1 MKRWV
6 KLTLLVFATILMMGC
21 ALEELYWEIYIDGK
35 ADELST
41 PAGTDDTLVTFTV
54 KQGQSVAEIAGNL
67 KARGLIDDTELFR
80 RYVQTKGLDA
90 GIQAGTYT
98 LRETMTVPEI
108 ARTLQKAS
116 AAEQQITIPEGKRLE
131 EIADLVGEQ
140 TDIPS
145 SDVLQLTQT
154 GWSGS
159 DLVQTYP
166 FMRQIPVTATLEGF
180 LFPDTYRL
188 PVQATAYDLVDRMLA
203 NFARQVTPEIQAGF
217 TQENLSLYEGIIM
230 ASIVEREAVLASERE
245 LISGVYHNRL
255 RDGWFMSADPTVQ
268 YALGYQP
275 DTGTWW
281 KLGLAISDLSVQS
294 PYNTYRN
301 LGLPPS
307 PIANPGIGA
316 IQAAAYPVET
326 DYYFFMVECEKN
338 DGSHVFARNEDEH
351 LANYAR
357 CGGVVE

>member
-6 KLTLLVFATILMMGC
+6 KLTLLILAALFMMGC
-21 ALEELYWEIYIDGK
+21 ALESLYWDIYVDSK
-35 ADELST
+35 SDELST
-41 PAGTDDTLVTFTV
+41 PAGSDETPVTFTV
-54 KQGQSVAEIAGNL
+54 KQGQSVSEIAGNL
-67 KARGLIDDTELFR
+67 KAHGLIEDTELFR

-98 LRETMTVPEI
+98 LRQTMTVPEI
-108 ARTLQKAS
+108 ARSLQQAS

-131 EIADLVGEQ
+131 EIALIVGEQ

-145 SDVLQLTQT
+145 NEVLQLTQT
-154 GWSGS
+154 GWRGS
-159 DLVQTYP
+159 DLVQDYP
-166 FMRQIPVTATLEGF
+166 FLSGIPVTATLEGF

-188 PVQATAYDLVDRMLA
+188 PMQASASDLVDRMLA
-203 NFARQVTPEIQAGF
+203 NFARQVTPEVQAGF
-217 TQENLSLYEGIIM
+217 AEQNLSLYEGIIM

-275 DTGTWW
+275 DTDTWW
-281 KLGLAISDLSVQS
+281 KLGLAISDLGVQS

-301 LGLPPS
+301 LGLPPT

-316 IQAAAYPVET
+316 IQAAAYPAET
-326 DYYFFMVECEKN
+326 VYYFFMVECEKN

-357 CGGVVE
+357 CGGVIE